1 MEQDD
6 AASQSQPPGVQRRDI
21 VSSGQPEND
30 LRPSGATGPRILVA
44 EDDALSREVLSR
56 LLTGWG
62 YAVLQVQDGEQAW
75 EVLRGA
81 GAPRLAVLDWMMPRL
96 DGLEVCRRVREAIAE
111 PPYLILLT
119 GRRSSEDVVAGL
131 EAGADEYLPKPVD
144 PDELRA
150 RVRAAC
156 RVVELQGRLRERVRD
171 LEAALARERRLQ
183 GLLPI
188 CAWCRK
194 IRNDQ
199 NYWQRVEE
207 YLSEHAAVRFSHSI
221 CPDCLRAVQD
231 SLEQQDAEPPGSSAP
246 EP

>member
-1 MEQDD
+1 M
-6 AASQSQPPGVQRRDI
+6 
-21 VSSGQPEND
+21 SSGQPEND
-30 LRPSGATGPRILVA
+30 LSFRDAAGRRILVA
-44 EDDALSREVLSR
+44 EDDALSRDVLSR

-62 YAVLQVQDGEQAW
+62 YEVLPVEDGEQAW
-75 EVLRGA
+75 EVLRDPS
-81 GAPRLAVLDWMMPRL
+81 APRLAVLDWMMPRL
-96 DGLEVCRRVREAIAE
+96 DGVDVCRRVREAIAE

-119 GRRSSEDVVAGL
+119 GRRSPEDVVAGL

-156 RVVELQGRLRERVRD
+156 RVVELQGRLTERVRD

-183 GLLPI
+183 ALLPI

-194 IRNDQ
+194 VRNDQ

-207 YLSEHAAVRFSHSI
+207 YLSEYAAVRFSHGI

-231 SLEQQDAEPPGSSAP
+231 SLEQEAEPP
-246 EP
+246 EPHAREP

>member
-1 MEQDD
+1 M
-6 AASQSQPPGVQRRDI
+6 
-21 VSSGQPEND
+21 SSGQPENN
-30 LRPSGATGPRILVA
+30 PSPPVTPVSRILVA
-44 EDDALSREVLSR
+44 EDDPLSRDVLSR

-62 YAVLQVQDGEQAW
+62 YEVLQVEDGEQAW
-75 EVLRGA
+75 EVLREPS
-81 GAPRLAVLDWMMPRL
+81 APRLAVLDWMMPRL
-96 DGLEVCRRVREAIAE
+96 DGLEVCRRVREAVAE

-119 GRRSSEDVVAGL
+119 GRRSPEDVVAGL
-131 EAGADEYLPKPVD
+131 EAGADEYLSKPVD

-156 RVVELQGRLRERVRD
+156 RVVELQGRLTERVRD

-183 GLLPI
+183 ALLPI

-194 IRNDQ
+194 VRNDQ

-207 YLSEHAAVRFSHSI
+207 YLSEYGAVRFSHGI

-231 SLEQQDAEPPGSSAP
+231 SLEEEAGPPEPPAP
-246 EP
+246 AP